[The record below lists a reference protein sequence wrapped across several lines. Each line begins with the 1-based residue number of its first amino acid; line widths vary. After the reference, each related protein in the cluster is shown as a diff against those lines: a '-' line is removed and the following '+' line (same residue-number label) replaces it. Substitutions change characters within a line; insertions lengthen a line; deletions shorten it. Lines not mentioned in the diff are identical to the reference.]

1 MATGCI
7 FLTAVLIYKKYYHAA
22 FIVHIFTVYGIF
34 YKRQDQDIRF
44 QNVNPDLAGHWIQI
58 GIISRLSNV
67 TIYLKYQAWNKPEI

>member
-44 QNVNPDLAGHWIQI
+44 QNVNPDLAGH
-58 GIISRLSNV
+58 
-67 TIYLKYQAWNKPEI
+67 